1 MGSILF
7 VTWDGGGN
15 LPPAL
20 GIGSELRRRGHAVRF
35 LGHAQQREGIEAAGF
50 RFEAY
55 TSAIRWSSA
64 HQEPGLKGALRIVSV
79 FSDAGPGE
87 DLLASMRSLPADLV
101 VLDCLMF
108 GALEAA
114 GWAGVRRAVLVHS
127 F

>member
-20 GIGSELRRRGHAVRF
+20 GIGSELRRRGHTVRF

-64 HQEPGLKGALRIVSV
+64 HQEPGPKGGLKALPVLSGARPR
-79 FSDAGPGE
+79 AG
-87 DLLASMRSLPADLV
+87 LLAPLRPL
-101 VLDCLMF
+101 
-108 GALEAA
+108 AA
-114 GWAGVRRAVLVHS
+114 APGTGRP
-127 F
+127 